1 MGSNIRKSGIENLKY
16 QCYESF
22 YESKLAKWL
31 LWQGYNTITLGCFV
45 FTKKSKEEMKRST
58 LNHEAIH
65 VRQWE
70 ECMIASAVLL
80 TVIMLFTG
88 FNLWVYLLCPL
99 WFYLQYGLEYAI
111 SYMYHLCRNRCWIN
125 VGDKAYGNSA
135 FEMEAEA
142 NEEVDGYLDVRTPFE
157 FFRYYGKI

>member
-1 MGSNIRKSGIENLKY
+1 MKV
-16 QCYESF
+16 F
-22 YESKLAKWL
+22 YESKIAKWL
-31 LWQGYNTITLGCFV
+31 LWQGYSTITLGCFV
-45 FTKKSKEEMKRST
+45 FTKKSKEEIQQST

-70 ECMIASAVLL
+70 ECLIASAILL

-111 SYMYHLCRNRCWIN
+111 SYVITYA
-125 VGDKAYGNSA
+125 VTDAG
-135 FEMEAEA
+135 
-142 NEEVDGYLDVRTPFE
+142 
-157 FFRYYGKI
+157 

>member
-1 MGSNIRKSGIENLKY
+1 
-16 QCYESF
+16 
-22 YESKLAKWL
+22 
-31 LWQGYNTITLGCFV
+31 
-45 FTKKSKEEMKRST
+45 MKQST

-99 WFYLQYGLEYAI
+99 WFYLQYGLEYA
-111 SYMYHLCRNRCWIN
+111 LCI
-125 VGDKAYGNSA
+125 GNNYVK
-135 FEMEAEA
+135 F
-142 NEEVDGYLDVRTPFE
+142 VWFVFIKLLIF
-157 FFRYYGKI
+157 IC

>member
-1 MGSNIRKSGIENLKY
+1 MAAVAGLQHHHIGMFRLHQEK
-16 QCYESF
+16 
-22 YESKLAKWL
+22 
-31 LWQGYNTITLGCFV
+31 QGGD
-45 FTKKSKEEMKRST
+45 EQST

-99 WFYLQYGLEYAI
+99 WFYLQYGVEYAI

>member
-1 MGSNIRKSGIENLKY
+1 MKV
-16 QCYESF
+16 F

-45 FTKKSKEEMKRST
+45 FTKKSKEEMKQST

-80 TVIMLFTG
+80 TLIMLFTG

-111 SYMYHLCRNRCWIN
+111 SYVYHLCRNRCWVN

-142 NEEVDGYLDVRTPFE
+142 NEEVDGYLDMRTPFE
-157 FFRYYGKI
+157 FFRYYGII

>member
-1 MGSNIRKSGIENLKY
+1 MKV
-16 QCYESF
+16 F

-45 FTKKSKEEMKRST
+45 FTKKSKEEMKQST

-80 TVIMLFTG
+80 TVIMLFGYICYARCGSTSSMVWSTQYPTCITYAVTG
-88 FNLWVYLLCPL
+88 
-99 WFYLQYGLEYAI
+99 
-111 SYMYHLCRNRCWIN
+111 
-125 VGDKAYGNSA
+125 VG
-135 FEMEAEA
+135 
-142 NEEVDGYLDVRTPFE
+142 
-157 FFRYYGKI
+157 

>member
-1 MGSNIRKSGIENLKY
+1 MKV
-16 QCYESF
+16 F
-22 YESKLAKWL
+22 YESKLAKML

-45 FTKKSKEEMKRST
+45 FTKKKKEEMKQRV

-70 ECMIASAVLL
+70 ECMIAS
-80 TVIMLFTG
+80 
-88 FNLWVYLLCPL
+88 
-99 WFYLQYGLEYAI
+99 
-111 SYMYHLCRNRCWIN
+111 N

-142 NEEVDGYLDVRTPFE
+142 NEEVDGYLDVRIPFE

>member
-1 MGSNIRKSGIENLKY
+1 MKV
-16 QCYESF
+16 F

-31 LWQGYNTITLGCFV
+31 LWQGYSTITLGCFV
-45 FTKKSKEEMKRST
+45 FTKKSKEEMKQST

-88 FNLWVYLLCPL
+88 FNLWVYPNEDFAAAFRRLPPRHRSCH
-99 WFYLQYGLEYAI
+99 QSGKEDA
-111 SYMYHLCRNRCWIN
+111 NRTN
-125 VGDKAYGNSA
+125 
-135 FEMEAEA
+135 
-142 NEEVDGYLDVRTPFE
+142 
-157 FFRYYGKI
+157 

>member
-1 MGSNIRKSGIENLKY
+1 MAAVAGLQHHHIGMLRL
-16 QCYESF
+16 YE
-22 YESKLAKWL
+22 EK
-31 LWQGYNTITLGCFV
+31 QGGD
-45 FTKKSKEEMKRST
+45 EAEHAH
-58 LNHEAIH
+58 HEAIH

-70 ECMIASAVLL
+70 ECMIVSAVLL
-80 TVIMLFTG
+80 TLIMLFTG

>member
-1 MGSNIRKSGIENLKY
+1 MKV
-16 QCYESF
+16 F
-22 YESKLAKWL
+22 YESKIAKWL
-31 LWQGYNTITLGCFV
+31 LWQGYSTITLGCFV
-45 FTKKSKEEMKRST
+45 FTKKSKEEMKQSA

-99 WFYLQYGLEYAI
+99 WFYLQYGVEYAI
-111 SYMYHLCRNRCWIN
+111 SYMYHLCRNRCWVN

-157 FFRYYGKI
+157 CFRYYGKI